1 MKKLLTFTLLIL
13 TISASAQDV
22 ELMSYINKYRIHY
35 NKPILSWSK
44 NMADIAKDQT
54 SVIISQDSLSHSH
67 LAPEITTMGTTL
79 PATQAN
85 KDMFSEF
92 LKTTFNIDYVEPKN
106 DIDVNKMVKL
116 YIIYMFDKSPK
127 HKAILLGDYKYIGF
141 GLVIKDIKYKPNTV
155 TIGGKTITLKKFT
168 EHYEVKFYSVF
179 DFKTS

>member
-67 LAPEITTMGTTL
+67 SAPEI
-79 PATQAN
+79 AN